1 MTKRIATVAVL
12 GLSMTAIVAGCGRL
26 ASLSDHVLASVGDEK
41 LYRSD
46 LAGITSQ
53 ATSATDSVRIAGNYV
68 KEWIHTQVKLQAAA
82 AMWPKNDKEI
92 DALVEDYRN
101 SLLEYKLDQ
110 YYVNRNLDTLITDE
124 MVQAYFEEHRSQFV
138 LDRTV
143 VEGRIV
149 RVPSSY
155 RQAASLLALMRSGD
169 AEKQQD
175 FMDICRKNNL
185 ELHEF
190 GSWVDFDEFLSY
202 LPVRS
207 NRNNEYDYM
216 LDDNNINT
224 LSDAGNKYYYQ
235 ITSYLKEGSYA
246 PFENADEAVRK
257 IIYNQRRGE
266 VIQAYGDSL
275 YNEGMRNKKI
285 TINVNIDE

>member
-1 MTKRIATVAVL
+1 
-12 GLSMTAIVAGCGRL
+12 
-26 ASLSDHVLASVGDEK
+26 
-41 LYRSD
+41 
-46 LAGITSQ
+46 
-53 ATSATDSVRIAGNYV
+53 
-68 KEWIHTQVKLQAAA
+68 
-82 AMWPKNDKEI
+82 
-92 DALVEDYRN
+92 
-101 SLLEYKLDQ
+101 
-110 YYVNRNLDTLITDE
+110 
-124 MVQAYFEEHRSQFV
+124 
-138 LDRTV
+138 
-143 VEGRIV
+143 
-149 RVPSSY
+149 
-155 RQAASLLALMRSGD
+155 MRSGD

-216 LDDNNINT
+216 LDDDGINT

-266 VIQAYGDSL
+266 VIQAYEDSL